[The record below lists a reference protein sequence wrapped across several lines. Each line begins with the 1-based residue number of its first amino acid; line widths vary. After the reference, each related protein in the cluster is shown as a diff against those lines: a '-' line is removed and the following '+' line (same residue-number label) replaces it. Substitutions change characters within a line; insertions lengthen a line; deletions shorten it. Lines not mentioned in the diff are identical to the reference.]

1 MKIKQLAD
9 LQNFIGK
16 EIGPSE
22 WLEVT
27 QEMVNSFAVATHD
40 HQWIHTD
47 VERAKKE
54 SPFGGPI
61 AHGFLSL
68 SLISY
73 FVGELIQVES
83 AKMGVNYG
91 LNKVRFTSHV
101 PSGSR
106 VRMVATLSKIEPY
119 GENGAKMFVNG
130 VMELEG
136 SKKPVC
142 IAEFIALTFE

>member
-1 MKIKQLAD
+1 MKVARLAD
-9 LQNFIGK
+9 LTDFIGK

-47 VERAKKE
+47 VERSKKE

-106 VRMVATLSKIEPY
+106 VRLRATLNKLEPY

-130 VMELEG
+130 IMELEG
-136 SKKPVC
+136 SEKPVC

>member
-1 MKIKQLAD
+1 MKVARLAD
-9 LQNFIGK
+9 LTDYIGK

-27 QEMVNSFAVATHD
+27 QEMINSFATATHD

-47 VERAKKE
+47 VERAKKQ
-54 SPFGGPI
+54 SPFGTPI

-101 PSGSR
+101 PAGGR
-106 VRMVATLSKIEPY
+106 VRMRATLGKLEPY

-130 VMELEG
+130 IMELEG
-136 SKKPVC
+136 SEKPVC